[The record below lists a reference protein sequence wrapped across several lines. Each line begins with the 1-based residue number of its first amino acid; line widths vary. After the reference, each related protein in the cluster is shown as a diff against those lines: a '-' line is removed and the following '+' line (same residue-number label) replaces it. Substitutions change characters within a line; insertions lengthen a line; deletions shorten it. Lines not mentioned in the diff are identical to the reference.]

1 MTVIEVKN
9 LTKKYG
15 NLKAVDGLSLSVA
28 KGEIFG
34 MLGPNG
40 AGKST
45 TFEIITGIL
54 RRDGGDVRVLGV
66 DPEKQPAA
74 VKTRIGVQLQA
85 AQTFSKLTV
94 EETLKLFAGFYPN
107 PLPVEETMARLDLLE
122 KKNSRV
128 ETLSGGQRQRL
139 AVAIAIISNGEII
152 FLDEPTVGLDPQ
164 ARRNLWGAILELKD
178 AGKTVFLTTHFMEE
192 AQNLCDRV
200 AIIDYGRVVA
210 LGTPQEL
217 ITAHFQE
224 MSLEL
229 VQPELRNEPKL
240 RELTSVTEVVQ
251 LNDHTVLRTPN
262 LTATIQELSAL
273 VNTLGIKLDDF
284 RIRQANLEDV
294 FLKLTGRRI
303 SQ

>member
-1 MTVIEVKN
+1 
-9 LTKKYG
+9 
-15 NLKAVDGLSLSVA
+15 
-28 KGEIFG
+28 
-34 MLGPNG
+34 
-40 AGKST
+40 
-45 TFEIITGIL
+45 
-54 RRDGGDVRVLGV
+54 
-66 DPEKQPAA
+66 
-74 VKTRIGVQLQA
+74 
-85 AQTFSKLTV
+85 
-94 EETLKLFAGFYPN
+94 
-107 PLPVEETMARLDLLE
+107 
-122 KKNSRV
+122 
-128 ETLSGGQRQRL
+128 
-139 AVAIAIISNGEII
+139 
-152 FLDEPTVGLDPQ
+152 
-164 ARRNLWGAILELKD
+164 
-178 AGKTVFLTTHFMEE
+178 MEE

-217 ITAHFQE
+217 ISAHFQE